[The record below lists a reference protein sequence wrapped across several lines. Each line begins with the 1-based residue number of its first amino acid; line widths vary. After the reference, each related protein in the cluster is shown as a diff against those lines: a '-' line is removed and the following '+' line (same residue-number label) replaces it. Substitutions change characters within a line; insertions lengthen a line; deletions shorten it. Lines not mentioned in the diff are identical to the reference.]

1 MLHIGIAM
9 NERVT
14 VEIDSETLKR
24 AREAGI
30 DLSDALTRAL
40 RRTLPPQ
47 KTEAERKRE
56 ADAWYAENKAVVDW
70 YNQLI
75 AEHGL
80 FSDSTR
86 KF

>member
-1 MLHIGIAM
+1 M

-24 AREAGI
+24 AREAGLN
-30 DLSDALTRAL
+30 LSDVLTRAL
-40 RRTLPPQ
+40 QRTLPPQ

-56 ADAWYAENKAVVDW
+56 ADAWYAENKAEVDW
-70 YNQLI
+70 YNEFVAKQ
-75 AEHGL
+75 GL

>member
-1 MLHIGIAM
+1 M

-14 VEIDSETLKR
+14 VEVDAETLKR
-24 AREAGI
+24 AREAGV
-30 DLSDALTRAL
+30 DLSETLTRAL
-40 RRTLPPQ
+40 HRVLPQ
-47 KTEAERKRE
+47 RKSEEERKRE
-56 ADAWYAENKAVVDW
+56 ADAWYAENKAEVDW
-70 YNQLI
+70 YNSFV

>member
-1 MLHIGIAM
+1 M

-14 VEIDSETLKR
+14 VEIDAETLAR
-24 AREAGI
+24 ARQAGL
-30 DLSDALTRAL
+30 DLSDVLTRAL
-40 RRTLPPQ
+40 RRTLPLQ

-56 ADAWYAENKAVVDW
+56 ADAWYAENKAEVNW
-70 YNQLI
+70 YNGFI

>member
-1 MLHIGIAM
+1 M

-14 VEIDSETLKR
+14 VELDSETLKR
-24 AREAGI
+24 AREAGL
-30 DLSDALTRAL
+30 DLSDVLTRAL
-40 RRTLPPQ
+40 RRTLPLQ
-47 KTEAERKRE
+47 KSEAERKRE
-56 ADAWYAENKAVVDW
+56 ADAWYAENKAEVDW
-70 YNQLI
+70 YNAFV